1 MRIRNL
7 MIYWKKKKLRKKLKK
22 KLRKKLRK
30 KLNYLKVKIN
40 KVTKE
45 KLLKQNDI
53 ENLYLQSSNLA
64 LTKI

>member
-1 MRIRNL
+1 
-7 MIYWKKKKLRKKLKK
+7 MIYWKRKKLRKKWRKKLRKKLK
-22 KLRKKLRK
+22 K

-40 KVTKE
+40 KITKK

-53 ENLYLQSSNLA
+53 ENLYLQLSNLA